1 MTRTECIRTRLFRAA
16 VPATV
21 SLAAVLVDTGSATA
35 QEPSSFL
42 QACPASDPSQV
53 VVSLSGTV
61 SDKESEALLPGSV
74 VRLEYRNRSSLP
86 AGTEPEVRTVAD
98 ARGRYRFCGLI
109 AFARTSVSA
118 ILDGREGKSVDF
130 ELNGDLT
137 LDLTFELGEPAYL
150 VFSVVAAETGAPITN
165 ATIELGPI
173 PLAAMTDSLGRAAL
187 REVPPYEYDIRA
199 RHIGYAE
206 QEQSLTVEEGQQAE
220 LRIELVTQAVTL
232 EPLRVEITGR
242 DPYLLEMGF
251 YERMNLIEDG
261 YFATQ
266 EEIEPYIMFRTLF
279 QFKKELFVRYARNRF
294 VMIDGWPMHRRGFQQ
309 HPGAERDPVHAGA
322 RDRELS
328 VLRGTAGGVQPDSG
342 CGSSHGR
349 LQRIDDLDAL
359 KISGESKETPLDFRR
374 ELSRFDAT
382 MVVVGGIIGA
392 GIFINPYIVAQR
404 LDSGP
409 WVLAAWAGWWRH
421 RGSGRFHVR
430 GTRVAVP

>member
-1 MTRTECIRTRLFRAA
+1 
-16 VPATV
+16 
-21 SLAAVLVDTGSATA
+21 
-35 QEPSSFL
+35 
-42 QACPASDPSQV
+42 V

-61 SDKESEALLPGSV
+61 RDKESEALLAGSA
-74 VRLEYRNRSSLP
+74 VRLEYRDRSSLP
-86 AGTEPEVRTVAD
+86 AGAEPEVRTVAD
-98 ARGRYRFCGLI
+98 ARGRYRFCGLL
-109 AFARTSVSA
+109 AFARTRVSA

-137 LDLTFELGEPAYL
+137 LDLTFELGDPAYL
-150 VFSVVAAETGAPITN
+150 VFSVVAAETGAPISN

-220 LRIELVTQAVTL
+220 IRIELVTQAVAL

-251 YERMNLIEDG
+251 YERMNLIEGG

-294 VMIDGWPMHRRGFQQ
+294 VMIDGWPMHRRGFQNI
-309 HPGAERDPVHAGA
+309 
-322 RDRELS
+322 RELNEIPFT
-328 VLRGTAGGVQPDSG
+328 R
-342 CGSSHGR
+342 
-349 LQRIDDLDAL
+349 
-359 KISGESKETPLDFRR
+359 
-374 ELSRFDAT
+374 
-382 MVVVGGIIGA
+382 
-392 GIFINPYIVAQR
+392 
-404 LDSGP
+404 
-409 WVLAAWAGWWRH
+409 
-421 RGSGRFHVR
+421 VR
-430 GTRVAVP
+430 GIESYPCFEAPPEVFNRIPVVDLPMGDCNVLMIWTR